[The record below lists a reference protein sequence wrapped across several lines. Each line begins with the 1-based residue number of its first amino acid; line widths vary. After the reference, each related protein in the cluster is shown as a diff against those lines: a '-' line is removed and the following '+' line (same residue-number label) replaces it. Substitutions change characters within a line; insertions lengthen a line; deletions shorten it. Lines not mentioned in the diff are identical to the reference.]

1 MQIFSTITNLTNT
14 YDNIVIALGTFD
26 GVHRG
31 HQSIIQ
37 QAIHLAKSI
46 GGVCVVF
53 TFSNHPLTILSP
65 TNAPLRISDNRCKQA
80 DMAALGVDILM
91 NVPFTKKMSALAPLE
106 FLQLLRDNFAPKYVV
121 VGPNYSFGRK
131 GEGTPRM
138 LLQKGAAYGFI
149 AEIHPVVQVN
159 HHLIS
164 STKIRNLLLGGQL
177 EAANTMLGKPYRI
190 SGSVIPGDQRG
201 RLLGFP
207 TANLAIGEHR
217 AMLPNGVYAVRTTV
231 DGTAYRAVA
240 NIGTNPTFNGLTRHV
255 EVHLLNFAQDLYE
268 KTIFVEFLKK
278 IRDEKKFSG
287 KDALI
292 TQIQADIT
300 AAAAIIDLQ

>member
-37 QAIHLAKSI
+37 QAIHLGKSI

-207 TANLAIGEHR
+207 TANLSIGEHR

-292 TQIQADIT
+292 NQIQADIT

>member
-207 TANLAIGEHR
+207 TANLSIGEDR

-240 NIGTNPTFNGLTRHV
+240 NIGT
-255 EVHLLNFAQDLYE
+255 
-268 KTIFVEFLKK
+268 
-278 IRDEKKFSG
+278 
-287 KDALI
+287 
-292 TQIQADIT
+292 
-300 AAAAIIDLQ
+300 

>member
-1 MQIFSTITNLTNT
+1 MQIFSTITNLTST

-37 QAIHLAKSI
+37 QAIHLGKSI

-65 TNAPLRISDNRCKQA
+65 TNAPLRICDNRCKQA

-207 TANLAIGEHR
+207 TANLSIGEHR

-292 TQIQADIT
+292 NQIQADIT

>member
-91 NVPFTKKMSALAPLE
+91 NVPFTKK
-106 FLQLLRDNFAPKYVV
+106 
-121 VGPNYSFGRK
+121 
-131 GEGTPRM
+131 
-138 LLQKGAAYGFI
+138 
-149 AEIHPVVQVN
+149 
-159 HHLIS
+159 
-164 STKIRNLLLGGQL
+164 
-177 EAANTMLGKPYRI
+177 
-190 SGSVIPGDQRG
+190 
-201 RLLGFP
+201 
-207 TANLAIGEHR
+207 
-217 AMLPNGVYAVRTTV
+217 
-231 DGTAYRAVA
+231 
-240 NIGTNPTFNGLTRHV
+240 
-255 EVHLLNFAQDLYE
+255 
-268 KTIFVEFLKK
+268 
-278 IRDEKKFSG
+278 
-287 KDALI
+287 
-292 TQIQADIT
+292 
-300 AAAAIIDLQ
+300 